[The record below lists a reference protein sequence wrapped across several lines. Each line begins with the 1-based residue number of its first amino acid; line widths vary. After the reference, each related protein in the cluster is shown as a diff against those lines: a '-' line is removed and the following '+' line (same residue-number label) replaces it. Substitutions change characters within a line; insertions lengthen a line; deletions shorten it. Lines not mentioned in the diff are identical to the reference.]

1 MRDLITGKPLRLAL
15 CYAGLGFVWI
25 LLSDTILLAL
35 TGGGRLFGL
44 FQTLKGVFYVG
55 ATALLLFYLLRF
67 EFRALERR
75 DAELREADDR
85 LRIQGTALES
95 AANAIVITD
104 REGRI
109 TWVNPAFTLLTG
121 YPAEEVLGRTLRFLD
136 SGQYDDGFYKRLWEA
151 VLAGN
156 VWHGEI
162 VNRRKDGSLYT
173 EEMTATPVRDAGGQI
188 THVIEI
194 KNDITERKRTE
205 AALRESEQRFRSQVE
220 STSDWVWEI
229 DERGLYTYVSPK
241 VREVLG
247 YEPQEML
254 GRSPFDFMPVEE
266 ARRVAELIAP
276 VSGKM
281 QPFRLVENVNIHRDG
296 RRVVLE
302 TSGTPI
308 FDAHEIFRGYR
319 GIDRDVTERRQADQ
333 TLIVRNRQLEA
344 IRATSVEITR
354 ELDTSRLLGLL
365 TRRALELVEASAGCV
380 YIWEPEAQL
389 LIPQAWHGAGDWIR
403 EVKVRLGEGST
414 GIVAQR
420 REGMIVNDYRTSPH
434 AVPLFVERGKI
445 AALMAEPLV
454 YRDHLVGVLS
464 IGRSDPDRPFTE
476 QDREVLGHFAAQAA
490 VAFENA
496 RLFAEL
502 ERSYRDLQR
511 AQDELVRSE
520 KLRALGQ
527 MVAGIA
533 HDLNNILAVILGQ
546 VELLRLRGTA
556 PEAATALQT
565 VATAASDAATIVRRL
580 QEFARQRTAGPLSPV
595 DLAPLVREALEL
607 TRPHWRDA
615 VQRHGHVI
623 EAHVALGDL
632 PPVLGSPP
640 EIREA
645 LANVILNAADAMP
658 AGGTLTIRGAAVPAP
673 PPGEGSAPDPQ
684 QGWSLRAASGLN
696 GPAGSAGG
704 PGAEWVEVRV
714 QDTGVGMPEDVRRR
728 IFEPFFSTKG
738 GRGTGLGLSIVYSIM
753 ERHGGH
759 VDVSSVPG
767 QGTTVT
773 LRFQPAHPTAAV
785 APAAVAPAQPVRRLL
800 LVEDDGQVREAL
812 ADLLRTK
819 GHTVTEADGGTTA
832 LSLLAR
838 APIDLVITD
847 LGMPGMSGWDVAKA
861 VKENSPSLP
870 VLLLTGW
877 GDRALQ
883 EAAVNAVD
891 RVLSKPVRLQDLQQA
906 ILELTEAG
914 HS

>member
-1 MRDLITGKPLRLAL
+1 MQDLKSGKALRLAL
-15 CYAGLGFVWI
+15 CYAGAAFAWI
-25 LLSDTILLAL
+25 VLSDTLILAL
-35 TGGGRLFGL
+35 SQGSRTLTLLQTIKGGL
-44 FQTLKGVFYVG
+44 FVA
-55 ATALLLFYLLRF
+55 ATAVLLFYLLRR
-67 EFRALERR
+67 EFRTIEHR
-75 DAELREADDR
+75 DAELREADKQ
-85 LRIQGTALES
+85 LRIQGAALES
-95 AANAIVITD
+95 AANAIAITD

-109 TWVNPAFTLLTG
+109 TWVNPSFSLLTG
-121 YPAEEVLGRTLRFLD
+121 YAPDEALGQTLRILD
-136 SGQYDDGFYKRLWEA
+136 SGQYDQAFYEKLWET

-162 VNRRKDGSLYT
+162 VNRRKDASLYT
-173 EEMTATPVRDAGGQI
+173 EEMTVTPVRDASGQI

-205 AALRESEQRFRSQVE
+205 AALRESEERFRNQVE
-220 STSDWVWEI
+220 ATSDWVWEI

-241 VREVLG
+241 VREILG
-247 YEPQEML
+247 YAPEEL
-254 GRSPFDFMPVEE
+254 VGKSPLDFMPVEE

-276 VSGKM
+276 VTGDM
-281 QPFRLVENVNIHRDG
+281 RPFHLVENVNIHKEG

-308 FDAHEIFRGYR
+308 FDADGVFRGYR
-319 GIDRDVTERRQADQ
+319 GIDRDITERKRADE

-344 IRATSVEITR
+344 IRATSIEITR
-354 ELDTSRLLGLL
+354 ELDTGRLLGLL
-365 TRRALELVEASAGCV
+365 TRRALELVEATAGCV
-380 YIWEPEAQL
+380 YLWDADAQVL
-389 LIPQAWHGAGDWIR
+389 TPQAWHGVGDWIR
-403 EVKVRLGEGST
+403 EVRVRLGEGLT

-420 REGMIVNDYRTSPH
+420 REGIVSNDYRNSTY
-434 AVPLFVERGKI
+434 AVPLFVERTELT
-445 AALMAEPLV
+445 AAMAEPLM
-454 YRDHLVGVLS
+454 YRDRLVGVLS
-464 IGRSDPDRPFTE
+464 ICRSDPSRPFVG
-476 QDREVLGHFAAQAA
+476 QDREVLGLFAAQAA
-490 VAFENA
+490 VAIENA

-533 HDLNNILAVILGQ
+533 HDLNNILAVVLGQ
-546 VELLRLRGTA
+546 VELLRLRGAA
-556 PEAATALQT
+556 PEAAEAMQA
-565 VATAASDAATIVRRL
+565 VATAANDAAAIVRRL
-580 QEFARQRTAGPLSPV
+580 QEFARQRTATTLSLV
-595 DLAPLVREALEL
+595 DLAPLVQEALEL

-623 EAHVALGDL
+623 EMHVALDDL
-632 PPVLGSPP
+632 PPALGSPP

-658 AGGTLTIRGAAVPAP
+658 TGGTLTIQGAVVRTPSRL
-673 PPGEGSAPDPQ
+673 EELSPDER
-684 QGWSLRAASGLN
+684 QGWSPQAGSGGN
-696 GPAGSAGG
+696 APAGLEAG

-738 GRGTGLGLSIVYSIM
+738 GRGTGLGLSIVYSTM

-759 VDVSSVPG
+759 VAVSSVPG

-773 LRFQPAHPTAAV
+773 LRFQL
-785 APAAVAPAQPVRRLL
+785 AQPTPASAPPSAPPVQRVRRLL

-819 GHTVTEADGGTTA
+819 GHTVLEADGGASA
-832 LSLLAR
+832 LSLLSETGL
-838 APIDLVITD
+838 DLVITD

-861 VKENSPSLP
+861 VKDRAPSLP

-877 GDRALQ
+877 GDRVAQ
-883 EAAVNAVD
+883 EGGENSVD
-891 RVLSKPVRLQDLQQA
+891 RVLSKPVRLQDLQEA
-906 ILELTEAG
+906 ILELTKAAEQ
-914 HS
+914 